1 MQRVVVVVN
10 NEVYANLFAHSSGM
24 AYIHTLEDAIQ
35 NQFAQHGIA
44 VKIVESNSTDLSN
57 GVGQA
62 VVQIKP
68 THILRL
74 AAVVET
80 THYDSCNLSLVSTM
94 NLRCRTGRS
103 ECDDGGFDRT
113 RWPTQTCVHFYLSRT
128 ILRPG
133 MRTHYP
139 SAQHAAIVH
148 EQAD

>member
-10 NEVYANLFAHSSGM
+10 NEVYANLFAQSSGM

-68 THILRL
+68 AHILRL
-74 AAVVET
+74 AVVET
-80 THYDSCNLSLVSTM
+80 THYDRAIS
-94 NLRCRTGRS
+94 
-103 ECDDGGFDRT
+103 
-113 RWPTQTCVHFYLSRT
+113 
-128 ILRPG
+128 
-133 MRTHYP
+133 P
-139 SAQHAAIVH
+139 S
-148 EQAD
+148 